1 VTAKS
6 AESMFALD
14 CQADLCSN
22 DEVRASGLFKAR
34 DDAAINQPIERVM
47 IPELIGFSGW
57 HMPVDSADVRIGIWS
72 TEIALVQLIQ
82 R

>member
-1 VTAKS
+1 
-6 AESMFALD
+6 
-14 CQADLCSN
+14 
-22 DEVRASGLFKAR
+22 
-34 DDAAINQPIERVM
+34 M
-47 IPELIGFSGW
+47 IHELIGFSGW